1 MFSKHYLALILCL
14 IEFTQLKSQDVVQ
27 NVKLDNKEVRCLVCA
42 ASIQEL
48 SEAVKNV
55 DKTQTVKI
63 GGHRLD
69 PQGNYEAPKTVPV
82 AHSEIFL
89 SELMEGICQKMDD
102 YVRGLWK
109 SNGTLT
115 IMKMV
120 SSEGKMNPHM
130 SEVEFVQDDDLNKS
144 LKYYCETIIEEFEEN
159 IIKYYQKE
167 EDNIE
172 TKFCIQESQICPPQS
187 SPPKKEL

>member
-1 MFSKHYLALILCL
+1 MLKQFS
-14 IEFTQLKSQDVVQ
+14 
-27 NVKLDNKEVRCLVCA
+27 VCE

-48 SEAVKNV
+48 SEAVQNV
-55 DKTQTVKI
+55 DKSQTVKI

-69 PQGNYEAPKTVPV
+69 PQGNYNAPKTVPV

-89 SELMEGICQKMDD
+89 SELMESICQKMDD

-120 SSEGKMNPHM
+120 SSDGKMNPHM

-144 LKYYCETIIEEFEEN
+144 LKYYVSVYQCVFSLSPVWNCFQCETIIEEFEEN

-172 TKFCIQESQICPPQS
+172 TKFCIEESQICPPKGS
-187 SPPKKEL
+187 LPKKELWSSGYLVKTTL